1 MNSEPTSSVSVKL
14 GADYLQKRAA
24 LQNALAELAD
34 LARASKAENDTVAT
48 ITSLGQQLNE
58 PFLFVVAG
66 EVKAGKSSLLNAL
79 FGQEFCRV
87 DVLPATD
94 RIYLFKYGEAAED
107 VDINPHFAE
116 LHRPIEFLRDF
127 NIVDTPGTNSIIAEH
142 QEITERFV
150 PLADLIL
157 FVFSVTNPWGA
168 SAWEFMAFIQQK
180 WLKKVAFVVQQA
192 DLRSPAELE
201 RIESHLRQTSLQKL
215 GVECP
220 VFSVSA
226 KLALESRL
234 TGDTEK
240 WNSSQLQ
247 KLEDYINQS
256 VAGGEM
262 RQEKLTSIRR
272 TAGVV
277 LRDLQQKTTN
287 ALVIIEQDFA
297 RLTELKTILVQR
309 QEQSQRQIGGFLRTV
324 EQACDKCRVRGEEV
338 LRERLTLMGT
348 FKLMLH
354 KGQSGGWQQDFQK
367 RVESDLQ
374 EAVQREIKRGLDL
387 IEGDLKSLWQSLHES
402 LQRGFTGE
410 SADRLQAARLFLDQR
425 AEVVRQLDLTL
436 LEQMSDR
443 RIETQLQSLFGET
456 SAWLRVPGAVAAV
469 GGVATVIAALTHVAI
484 LDVTGT
490 VAAVGAVG
498 GTIVAV
504 FKRSQILRE
513 YAEQM
518 AKKRDAL
525 VTALDD
531 QLKHAIALFYQDL
544 AATFAPLEDFCNAEK
559 ARFEPLVQSA
569 MELESKLL

>member
-1 MNSEPTSSVSVKL
+1 VNL

-24 LQNALAELAD
+24 LQNALADLAD
-34 LARASKAENDTVAT
+34 LARASKAENDTLATVA
-48 ITSLGQQLNE
+48 SLGQQLSE

-66 EVKAGKSSLLNAL
+66 EVKAGKSSLLNAI

-94 RIYLFKYGEAAED
+94 RIYLFKYGEPEQN
-107 VDINPHFAE
+107 VDINAHFAE

-168 SAWEFMAFIQQK
+168 SAWDFMRFIQQK

-192 DLRSPAELE
+192 DLRSAEDLE
-201 RIESHLRQTSLQKL
+201 RIVSHLRQTSLQKL
-215 GVECP
+215 GIECP
-220 VFSVSA
+220 VFPVSA
-226 KLALESRL
+226 KLALESQQ
-234 TGDTEK
+234 TGNAEQ
-240 WNSSQLQ
+240 WEASQFQ
-247 KLEDYINQS
+247 KLQDFINQS

-262 RQEKLTSIRR
+262 RQEKLASIQR

-277 LRDLQQKTTN
+277 LRDLTEKTRN
-287 ALVIIEQDFA
+287 ALAIIEQDFQH
-297 RLTELKTILVQR
+297 LTELKTILAQR
-309 QEQSQRQIGGFLRTV
+309 QEQSLRQIGGFLRTV
-324 EQACDKCRVRGEEV
+324 EQACDKCRVRGEEM

-354 KGQSGGWQQDFQK
+354 KGEWQQDFQK

-374 EAVQREIKRGLDL
+374 EAVQREITKGLDL

-402 LQRGFTGE
+402 LQRGFAGD
-410 SADRLQAARLFLDQR
+410 SADRLQTARLFLDQR
-425 AEVVRQLDLTL
+425 AEVVRKLDLTL

-443 RIETQLQSLFGET
+443 KIETQLKNLFGET
-456 SAWLRVPGAVAAV
+456 AAWLRVPGAVAAV

-498 GTIVAV
+498 GTVVAI
-504 FKRSQILRE
+504 FKRGQILRE
-513 YAEQM
+513 YSEQM
-518 AKKRDAL
+518 IVKREGL
-525 VTALDD
+525 VTALED

-544 AATFAPLEDFCNAEK
+544 SATFAPLEDFCNAEK
-559 ARFEPLVQSA
+559 ARFEPLVQKA
-569 MELESKLL
+569 ADLNAKLQ

>member
-1 MNSEPTSSVSVKL
+1 MSL
-14 GADYLQKRAA
+14 GADYLQARAA
-24 LQNALAELAD
+24 LQNALADLAN
-34 LARASKAENDTVAT
+34 LARASKAEDAT
-48 ITSLGQQLNE
+48 SSTLEALARQLNE

-66 EVKAGKSSLLNAL
+66 EVKAGKSSLLNAI

-94 RIYLFKYGEAAED
+94 RIYLFKYGETEENI
-107 VDINPHFAE
+107 DINTHFAE

-192 DLRSPAELE
+192 DLRSSSELE

-226 KLALESRL
+226 KLALESRQ
-234 TGDTEK
+234 TGDRDQ
-240 WNSSQLQ
+240 WNSSQFQ
-247 KLEDYINQS
+247 KLEDFINHA

-262 RQEKLTSIRR
+262 RQEKLASIRR

-277 LRDLQQKTTN
+277 LKDLQQKTKN
-287 ALVIIEQDFA
+287 ALAIIEQDFV
-297 RLTELKTILVQR
+297 RLTELKTILAQR
-309 QEQSQRQIGGFLRTV
+309 REQSLRQIGGFLRTV
-324 EQACDKCRVRGEEV
+324 EQACDKCRIRGEEV
-338 LRERLTLMGT
+338 LKERLTLMGA

-354 KGQSGGWQQDFQK
+354 KGEWQQDFQK

-374 EAVQREIKRGLDL
+374 EAVQREITRGLDL

-402 LQRGFTGE
+402 LQRGFTGD
-410 SADRLQAARLFLDQR
+410 SVDRLQTARLFLDQR
-425 AEVVRQLDLTL
+425 AEIVRKLDLTL

-443 RIETQLQSLFGET
+443 KIETQLKSLFGET
-456 SAWLRVPGAVAAV
+456 AAWLRIPGAVAAV
-469 GGVATVIAALTHVAI
+469 GGVATVVAALTHVAI

-490 VAAVGAVG
+490 VAAIGAIG
-498 GTIVAV
+498 GTVVAI

-513 YAEQM
+513 YAQQM
-518 AKKRDAL
+518 TQKRDAL
-525 VTALDD
+525 VAALDD

-544 AATFAPLEDFCNAEK
+544 ASTFAPLEDFCNAEK
-559 ARFEPLVQSA
+559 ARFEPLVQNA
-569 MELESKLL
+569 LELESKLL

>member
-1 MNSEPTSSVSVKL
+1 MKL

-24 LQNALAELAD
+24 LQTALVDLAD
-34 LARASKAENDTVAT
+34 LARASKAEDAT
-48 ITSLGQQLNE
+48 LATLTSLGQTLNE

-66 EVKAGKSSLLNAL
+66 EVKAGKSSLLNAI

-94 RIYLFKYGEAAED
+94 RIYLFKYGESEENI
-107 VDINPHFAE
+107 DINTHYAE

-150 PLADLIL
+150 PLADLIF
-157 FVFSVTNPWGA
+157 FVFTVTNPWGA
-168 SAWEFMAFIQQK
+168 SAWEFMHFIQQK

-192 DLRSPAELE
+192 DLRSPEDLA

-226 KLALESRL
+226 KLALESRQ
-234 TGDTEK
+234 TNDPEK
-240 WNSSQLQ
+240 WQASQFQ
-247 KLEDYINQS
+247 KLEDYINTS
-256 VAGGEM
+256 IAGGEM
-262 RQEKLTSIRR
+262 RQEKLVSIKR
-272 TAGVV
+272 TAGVILQD
-277 LRDLQQKTTN
+277 LRQKTTN
-287 ALVIIEQDFA
+287 SLVVIEQDFA
-297 RLTELKTILVQR
+297 RLTELKTILSQR
-309 QEQSQRQIGGFLRTV
+309 QEQSLRQIGGFLRTV
-324 EQACDKCRVRGEEV
+324 EQACDKCRRRGEEI
-338 LRERLTLMGT
+338 LKERLTLLGT

-354 KGQSGGWQQDFQK
+354 KGEWQQDFQK

-374 EAVQREIKRGLDL
+374 EAIQREIKKGLDL
-387 IEGDLKSLWQSLHES
+387 IESDLKSLWQSLHES
-402 LQRGFTGE
+402 LQRGFTGDN
-410 SADRLQAARLFLDQR
+410 ADRLGAARLFLDQR
-425 AEVVRQLDLTL
+425 AEVVRKLDLTL

-443 RIETQLQSLFGET
+443 QIETQLKTLFGET
-456 SAWLRVPGAVAAV
+456 AAWLRIPGAVAAV
-469 GGVATVIAALTHVAI
+469 GGIASVVALLTHVAI
-484 LDVTGT
+484 FDITGT

-498 GTIVAV
+498 GTVVAI

-513 YAEQM
+513 YSQQM
-518 AKKRDAL
+518 SQKRDAL

-544 AATFAPLEDFCNAEK
+544 SATFAPLEDFCKAEK
-559 ARFEPLVQSA
+559 ARFEPLVSKA
-569 MELESKLL
+569 KELEINLL

>member
-1 MNSEPTSSVSVKL
+1 MKL

-24 LQNALAELAD
+24 LLTALAELGE
-34 LARASKAENDTVAT
+34 LARASKAGEETLET
-48 ITSLGQQLNE
+48 ITSLGHQLSE

-66 EVKAGKSSLLNAL
+66 EVKAGKSSLLNAI
-79 FGQEFCRV
+79 FGEEFCAV
-87 DVLPATD
+87 DVLPKTD
-94 RIYLFKYGEAAED
+94 RIYLFKYGETEQNI
-107 VDINPHFAE
+107 DINTHLAE

-142 QEITERFV
+142 QEITERFI

-168 SAWEFMAFIQQK
+168 SAWEFMHFIQQK
-180 WLKKVAFVVQQA
+180 WLKNVAFVVQQA
-192 DLRSPAELE
+192 DLRSAEELG

-226 KLALESRL
+226 KLALESRQ
-234 TGDTEK
+234 TGDAEK
-240 WNSSQLQ
+240 WQASQFQ
-247 KLEDYINQS
+247 KLEDFINTS
-256 VAGGEM
+256 VAGGEL
-262 RQEKLTSIRR
+262 RQEKLRSVKR

-277 LRDLQQKTTN
+277 LRDLQEKTKN

-297 RLTELKTILVQR
+297 RLTELKTILAQR
-309 QEQSQRQIGGFLRTV
+309 QEQSLRHIGGFLRTV
-324 EQACDKCRVRGEEV
+324 EQACDKCRIRGEEV
-338 LRERLTLMGT
+338 LKERLTLMGT
-348 FKLMLH
+348 LKLMLH
-354 KGQSGGWQQDFQK
+354 KGEWQQDFQK

-374 EAVQREIKRGLDL
+374 EAVQREITRGLDL

-402 LQRGFTGE
+402 LQRGFAGD
-410 SADRLQAARLFLDQR
+410 SADRLQTARLFLDQR
-425 AEVVRQLDLTL
+425 AEVVRKLDLTL

-443 RIETQLQSLFGET
+443 KIETQLKNLFGET
-456 SAWLRVPGAVAAV
+456 AAWLRIPGAVAAV
-469 GGVATVIAALTHVAI
+469 GGVASVIAALTHVAI

-504 FKRSQILRE
+504 FKRNQILRE
-513 YAEQM
+513 YSEQM
-518 AKKRDAL
+518 TKKRDAL
-525 VTALDD
+525 VSALDD

-544 AATFAPLEDFCNAEK
+544 TTTFAPLEDFCNAEK
-559 ARFEPLVQSA
+559 ARYEPLLAKSRA
-569 MELESKLL
+569 LENQLG

>member
-1 MNSEPTSSVSVKL
+1 MKL

-34 LARASKAENDTVAT
+34 LARASHADDVTLAT
-48 ITSLGQQLNE
+48 LTSLDRQLGE

-66 EVKAGKSSLLNAL
+66 EVKAGKSSLLNAI

-94 RIYLFKYGEAAED
+94 RIYLFKHGESE
-107 VDINPHFAE
+107 VNIEINAHLAE

-168 SAWEFMAFIQQK
+168 SAWEFMQFIQQK

-192 DLRSPAELE
+192 DLRSPEDLG

-226 KLALESRL
+226 KLALESRR
-234 TGDTEK
+234 TGDPEK
-240 WNSSQLQ
+240 WNSSQFQ
-247 KLEDYINQS
+247 KLEDFINQS

-277 LRDLQQKTTN
+277 LRDLRQKTKN
-287 ALVIIEQDFA
+287 ALVIIEQDFV
-297 RLTELKTILVQR
+297 RLTELKTILAQR
-309 QEQSQRQIGGFLRTV
+309 QEQSLRQIGGFLRTV
-324 EQACDKCRVRGEEV
+324 EQACDKCRVRGEEM

-374 EAVQREIKRGLDL
+374 EAVQREIAKGLDL

-456 SAWLRVPGAVAAV
+456 AAWLRVPGAVAAV

-490 VAAVGAVG
+490 VAGVGALG
-498 GTIVAV
+498 GTVVAI
-504 FKRSQILRE
+504 FKRHQILRE
-513 YAEQM
+513 YARQM
-518 AKKRDAL
+518 SQKRDAL
-525 VTALDD
+525 VMALDD

-544 AATFAPLEDFCNAEK
+544 AATFAPLEDFCKAER

-569 MELESKLL
+569 MELESKLG